1 MSDPEGKPS
10 VHSTSDR
17 PDDHSTTVDK
27 AEEFLADQPPIGQID
42 PQVEKR
48 LLWKIDLVLMP
59 LMCVTFGLQYYDKQV
74 LSSASIFGV
83 LKDMDLTR
91 TYGNPPVTSTVRYST
106 ATAAFYWGYMA
117 ATLPMTWILQK
128 FPLGRTLAIMVLLW
142 GMIVLTTISIHSYPA
157 IVTQRVFL
165 GAIESSVSPG
175 FVLLTSAWYKKSE
188 QPIRLGF
195 WYSATGLFSIFSG
208 VVNYGLGKAAE
219 GSSLATWKAMYIF
232 AGTWTVLWGLILLFF
247 LPDNPMTARFL
258 TIEERRIAVERL
270 RSNMTGIENK
280 EFKVYQFMEGLCDIK
295 LYLFLL
301 MGAALYITNGGLTA
315 FGAIIVKSFGY
326 SSLQTILLLTP
337 GGATTVVSI
346 WITSFIASRFK
357 NTTTLLLPLSCLPVL
372 AGAITLWKYDWS
384 HRGPLLVGY
393 YLLGIF
399 GAPYVLLLSIST
411 ANVAGY
417 TKKALSSGFIFIGY
431 NVGNIVAPY
440 LVNTTERAIHFRTT
454 WISIIVAMV
463 FSIICSLLL
472 RAIMQMENVKRDRDT
487 APTSNQ
493 STEQAEK
500 AEHRG
505 GFQGDSHQTA
515 EEGRL
520 AFKDLTDGENSAFR
534 YSL

>member
-1 MSDPEGKPS
+1 MMSDPEGKPS

-128 FPLGRTLAIMVLLW
+128 FPLGRTLAVMVLLW
-142 GMIVLTTISIHSYPA
+142 GMIVLTTLSIHSYPA

-346 WITSFIASRFK
+346 WITSFIASR
-357 NTTTLLLPLSCLPVL
+357 
-372 AGAITLWKYDWS
+372 
-384 HRGPLLVGY
+384 
-393 YLLGIF
+393 
-399 GAPYVLLLSIST
+399 
-411 ANVAGY
+411 Y

-493 STEQAEK
+493 STEKAEK

-505 GFQGDSHQTA
+505 GFKGDSHQTA
-515 EEGRL
+515 DEGRL